1 MVLSSP
7 KTLVLTMV
15 LIQHYCPYRTYVS
28 IDHLSSLVLSLGR
41 EALLIK
47 ADIKEAYR
55 MVPIDPQ
62 DQQLL
67 GVQWRGVVFIDR
79 VLPFGLRSAPKFLLQ
94 SLMLY
99 SGYCQPRE

>member
-1 MVLSSP
+1 MVLSPPRTSM
-7 KTLVLTMV
+7 LMMV
-15 LIQHYCPYRTYVS
+15 LIQQYCPYYKYVS
-28 IDHLSSLVLSLGR
+28 IDHLSSLILSLGR

-55 MVPIDPQ
+55 MVPIHPQ

-79 VLPFGLRSAPKFLLQ
+79 VLPFGLFSAPNFFC
-94 SLMLY
+94 S
-99 SGYCQPRE
+99 R